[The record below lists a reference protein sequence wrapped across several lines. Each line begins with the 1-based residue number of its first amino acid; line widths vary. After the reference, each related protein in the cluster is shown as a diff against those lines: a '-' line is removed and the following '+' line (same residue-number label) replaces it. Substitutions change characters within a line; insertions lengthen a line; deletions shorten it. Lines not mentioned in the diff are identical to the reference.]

1 MKKKKRKSFVEKYNE
16 KETKGNAQNT
26 ALKSTVDTIASSFI
40 GTGLGAIS
48 GKFSPLV
55 GIATIVAG
63 HYLGDKSGILRITGA
78 STLGYGIAK
87 AKDYNENP
95 DYDSPQKRL
104 KGLGNDLLSMAH
116 IKWKKEQ
123 EQEESEP
130 KKEIVSEPEPKVVA
144 ESLEKKV
151 ASLDNGESDL
161 GELEDQLE
169 NGMQMAE
176 EYVNARKLNQES
188 EEEQENQEEK
198 EIDPFDDPETD
209 LSLI

>member
-55 GIATIVAG
+55 GIAAIVAG
-63 HYLGDKSGILRITGA
+63 HYLGDKSGLLRITGA

-95 DYDSPQKRL
+95 EYDSPKKRFT
-104 KGLGNDLLSMAH
+104 GLGNDFLAVAH
-116 IKWKKEQ
+116 LNWLKKKAQEDDQAKKEVVQ
-123 EQEESEP
+123 QLESQVAEKADEKEVEHITDAEP
-130 KKEIVSEPEPKVVA
+130 KSEGP
-144 ESLEKKV
+144 
-151 ASLDNGESDL
+151 
-161 GELEDQLE
+161 LE
-169 NGMQMAE
+169 NVMQIDD
-176 EYVNARKLNQES
+176 
-188 EEEQENQEEK
+188 ENQEEK
-198 EIDPFDDPETD
+198 EIDPFDDPATD

>member
-63 HYLGDKSGILRITGA
+63 HYLGDKSGVLRITGA

-87 AKDYNENP
+87 AKEYNENP
-95 DYDSPQKRL
+95 DYDSPEKRL
-104 KGLGNDLLSMAH
+104 KGLGNDLLAAAH

-123 EQEESEP
+123 EQDENKP
-130 KKEIVSEPEPKVVA
+130 KKKIVSKSEPKVVEESVEKESA
-144 ESLEKKV
+144 ELENDD
-151 ASLDNGESDL
+151 ADL
-161 GELEDQLE
+161 GELEDQLK
-169 NGMQMAE
+169 NGMEMAE

-188 EEEQENQEEK
+188 EEEENQEER